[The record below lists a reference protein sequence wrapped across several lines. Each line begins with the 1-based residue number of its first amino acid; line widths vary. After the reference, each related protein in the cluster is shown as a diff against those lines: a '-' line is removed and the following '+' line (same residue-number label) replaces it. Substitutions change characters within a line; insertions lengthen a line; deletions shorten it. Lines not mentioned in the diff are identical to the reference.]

1 MFDHLIQ
8 CFSYTSGTNLIYLC
22 YQTVYNC
29 MTNKVVLIINVKW
42 NSARLIVRLVKLD
55 FTNPKMVYIIPIQD
69 MNKLFLLFQ

>member
-1 MFDHLIQ
+1 
-8 CFSYTSGTNLIYLC
+8 
-22 YQTVYNC
+22 